1 MKSYKMLGN
10 ILLLITAMIWGTAF
24 VFQRVGMESIGPAAF
39 TSARM
44 WLAALTAGTA
54 SFFLGGKKPEAE
66 KRGTGRDTL
75 LGGICC
81 GLFLAAASLFQQ
93 YGIVTTTAGKA
104 GFITAL
110 YILIVPILNFAM
122 FRQKSGLH
130 VWLAIAIGVFGMYL
144 LCMTEGFRLTQ
155 GDTLV
160 SCCAL
165 VFSGHILC
173 CDHFSRRGD
182 PIKIS
187 AIQFAVVALVSGIAA
202 LITETPSWASIR
214 AAAIPILWCGVMS
227 GGVGYTL
234 QMVAQGFTD
243 PTVASLLMSLESVF
257 AALTGALFLHER
269 MSGRELLG
277 CVIMFAAIVLV
288 QFPVPRATPRNTS
301 AASSG
306 KFVP

>member
-1 MKSYKMLGN
+1 MKNQKMLGN
-10 ILLLITAMIWGTAF
+10 ILLLITAMIWGAAF
-24 VFQRVGMESIGPAAF
+24 VFQRVGMESIGPVTF

-54 SFFLGGKKPEAE
+54 SFFLGGKKPEAD

-93 YGIVTTTAGKA
+93 YGLITTTAGKA

-110 YILIVPILNFAM
+110 YILIVPILNFAV

-144 LCMTEGFRLTQ
+144 LCMTEGFRLTR

-173 CDHFSRRGD
+173 CDRFSRRAD
-182 PIKIS
+182 PVRLS
-187 AIQFAVVALVSGIAA
+187 VVQFITVALVSGVVA
-202 LITETPSWASIR
+202 LLVENPSRAQIK

-234 QMVAQGFTD
+234 QMVAQSFTD

-288 QFPVPRATPRNTS
+288 QFPAPKRKTTE
-301 AASSG
+301 
-306 KFVP
+306 